1 MRAPLKVAVV
11 DDEADL
17 RAALCETLTL
27 EDLETID
34 FAGVTDALKVIN
46 TDFPGIVI
54 TDLRMP
60 ERDGRALFDH
70 LAKLDPELPVII
82 LSGHGDMETAVDL
95 VRRGAYDFL
104 AKPFDVN
111 ALLISV
117 RRALEKRAL
126 VLENRT
132 LRDVRAV
139 RGESAFLGDSE
150 AAKQV
155 RATLDQLAQADID
168 VLIEGE
174 IGTGK
179 TLAAGWLHRHSA
191 RARRPLVAVDCAALP
206 PDHADSILFGH
217 VSGAHAG
224 AASPRSGQVVLANG
238 GTLFLDNIDR
248 LDMRLQTGLLRVIDQ
263 GNVIPVGGT
272 QPMATQ
278 FRAVA
283 ATSVNLDQLAG
294 YGNFS
299 AALFFRLAGFRLSLP
314 PLRAR
319 RDDVY
324 PMFRAFLAE
333 EAAQLDR
340 DLPVVTAEIWR
351 WLGEHDW
358 PGNTRELRNFART
371 VVLGLP
377 LNMQRADAAPVED
390 AGLRDAVARF
400 EAETIRATLI
410 RASGDAAEAIAAL
423 KLPRKTFYDKLTRY
437 KIDISAYREG
447 RRQ

>member
-1 MRAPLKVAVV
+1 MKVAVV

-17 RAALCETLTL
+17 RAALCETLAL
-27 EDLETID
+27 EALETVD
-34 FAGVTDALKVIN
+34 FANVADALKVIDA
-46 TDFPGIVI
+46 DFPGIVI

-82 LSGHGDMETAVDL
+82 LSGHGDMETALDL

-111 ALLISV
+111 ALLMSV

-126 VLENRT
+126 VLENRA
-132 LRDVRAV
+132 LRDVRTV
-139 RGESAFLGDSE
+139 RGESAFLGESK

-155 RATLDQLAQADID
+155 RATLEQLAGADID

-191 RARRPLVAVDCAALP
+191 RARRPLVTVDCAALP
-206 PDHADSILFGH
+206 SEYADSILFGH
-217 VSGAHAG
+217 VSGAHVG
-224 AASPRSGQVVLANG
+224 ATGPRSGQVVLANG

-263 GNVIPVGGT
+263 GNVIPVGST

-278 FRAVA
+278 FRTVA

-294 YGNFS
+294 HGNFS
-299 AALFFRLAGFRLSLP
+299 AALFFRVAGFRLSLP

-351 WLGEHDW
+351 WLGEHGW

-377 LNMQRADAAPVED
+377 LTMQRADAPSSPED
-390 AGLRDAVARF
+390 RGLRNAVAHF
-400 EAETIRATLI
+400 EAETIRAALS
-410 RASGDAAEAIAAL
+410 RAEGDAAAAMAAL

-437 KIDISAYREG
+437 RIDIASYRE
-447 RRQ
+447 RRRR

>member
-1 MRAPLKVAVV
+1 MKVAVV
-11 DDEADL
+11 DDEADV
-17 RAALCETLTL
+17 RTALCETLAL
-27 EDLETID
+27 EGLETVN
-34 FAGVTDALKVIN
+34 FASVADALKVVDA
-46 TDFPGIVI
+46 DFPGIVI

-70 LAKLDPELPVII
+70 LSKLDPELPVII
-82 LSGHGDMETAVDL
+82 LSGHGDMKTALDL

-111 ALLISV
+111 ALLMSV

-126 VLENRT
+126 VIENRA
-132 LRDVRAV
+132 LRDVRTV
-139 RGESAFLGDSE
+139 RGESAFLGDSK

-155 RATLDQLAQADID
+155 RATLEQLAGADID

-191 RARRPLVAVDCAALP
+191 RARRPLVTVDCAALA
-206 PDHADSILFGH
+206 PDRADSILFGH
-217 VSGAHAG
+217 ASGAHAG
-224 AASPRSGQVVLANG
+224 AAGPRSGQVVLANG

-263 GNVIPVGGT
+263 CNVIPVGGT

-278 FRAVA
+278 FRTVA

-299 AALFFRLAGFRLSLP
+299 AALFFRVAGFRLSLP

-340 DLPVVTAEIWR
+340 DLPVMTTEIWR
-351 WLGEHDW
+351 WLGEHCW

-377 LNMQRADAAPVED
+377 LTMQRADALSSPED
-390 AGLRDAVARF
+390 RGLRDAVAHF
-400 EAETIRATLI
+400 EAETIRAALS
-410 RASGDAAEAIAAL
+410 RAEGDAAAAIAAL

-437 KIDISAYREG
+437 RIDISSYREG
-447 RRQ
+447 RRR